1 MQKERDRPVA
11 GSRLAIGHLGIEHG
25 KPGQADVIHGQGS
38 LNTVA
43 KTMRLKRSSGSALR
57 STFIR
62 RMAPSQDDRRKSA
75 KSLGAKVAA
84 ISPVAWPSA
93 MHAAKGDRH
102 SAKISASRVR
112 SISLCGAVSRLK
124 SPIRQPRVNAA
135 PTRRSVTRSR

>member
-1 MQKERDRPVA
+1 MEKERNRRIARTGLPI
-11 GSRLAIGHLGIEHG
+11 SHLGIEHG
-25 KPGQADVIHGQGS
+25 KLGQADVIHGQAS

-62 RMAPSQDDRRKSA
+62 RMAPSQDDSRKSA
-75 KSLGAKVAA
+75 KSSGAKVAA

-93 MHAAKGDRH
+93 MHAAKGERH

-135 PTRRSVTRSR
+135 P

>member
-1 MQKERDRPVA
+1 MEKERNWGIARTGLPISD
-11 GSRLAIGHLGIEHG
+11 LGIEDG
-25 KPGQADVIHGQGS
+25 KLGQADVVHGQGS

-43 KTMRLKRSSGSALR
+43 KTMRLKRSSGSPLR

-93 MHAAKGDRH
+93 MHAAKAERH

-112 SISLCGAVSRLK
+112 SISLCGA
-124 SPIRQPRVNAA
+124 
-135 PTRRSVTRSR
+135 